1 MHNLQAYYNR
11 RAREYE
17 HVYRRDDPVRQREQA
32 EIAAALKEALF
43 NRRVLEIACGTG
55 FWTQAAAEVARHV
68 VATDISAETLA
79 LAGEKRPSPDRVMFQ
94 LGDAYALEAIAG
106 TFDAG
111 LATFW
116 LSHVPRARVDEFLRG
131 FHKRLGAGSIVFMA
145 DNVYV
150 PGIGGEL
157 VARPGVEDT
166 FKLRT
171 LSDGAQYETLKNYY
185 DADQLHHILSS
196 RATDLRIHVG
206 QCFWWATYRVV

>member
-1 MHNLQAYYNR
+1 MHSLQAYYNR
-11 RAREYE
+11 RARKYE
-17 HVYRRDDPVRQREQA
+17 HVYHRDDPVRQREQA
-32 EIAAALKEALF
+32 EIAATLKEALL

-55 FWTQAAAEVARHV
+55 FWTKIAAETAQHV
-68 VATDISAETLA
+68 VATDTSAEMLA
-79 LAGEKRPSPDRVMFQ
+79 IAGEKRLPPDRVMFQ
-94 LGDAYALEAIAG
+94 VGDAYALEAIGG

-116 LSHVPRARVDEFLRG
+116 LSHVPRVRVDEFLRG
-131 FHKRLGAGSIVFMA
+131 FHERLGAGSIVFMA

-171 LSDGAQYETLKNYY
+171 LSDGARYETLKNYY
-185 DADQLHHILSS
+185 DADQLHRILSL

-206 QCFWWATYRVV
+206 QCFWRATYTVV